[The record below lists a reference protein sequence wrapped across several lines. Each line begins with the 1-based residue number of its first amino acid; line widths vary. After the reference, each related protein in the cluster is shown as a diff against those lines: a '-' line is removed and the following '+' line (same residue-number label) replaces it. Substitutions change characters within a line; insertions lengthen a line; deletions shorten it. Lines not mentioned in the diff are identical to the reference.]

1 MEGELDRIRTELSC
15 AVRTN
20 DRVFRSGAEEEV
32 VDIENEDE
40 YDFGKQGEQ
49 RKSPENATRS
59 GDNDHSNQSDGE
71 KAANKR
77 EDDASDLSM
86 DEEESDDEE
95 EKKREDT
102 TKS

>member
-1 MEGELDRIRTELSC
+1 MAELLPRDNYPNEQR
-15 AVRTN
+15 
-20 DRVFRSGAEEEV
+20 DFRSGAEEEV

-59 GDNDHSNQSDGE
+59 GENDHLNQSDGE
-71 KAANKR
+71 KTAKKR

-86 DEEESDDEE
+86 DEEETDDEE